1 MIPRRLHWSTGAL
14 RNDYA
19 SRPDMAQARTA
30 CGRWLWDEA
39 IAVYREHVTCEHCRR
54 WIANEEPA
62 PLTDAE
68 QEEAADM
75 LGES

>member
-1 MIPRRLHWSTGAL
+1 MIPRRLHWPTGET

-19 SRPDMAQARTA
+19 RRPDMVQARTA

-39 IAVYREHVTCEHCRR
+39 IAVYREHATCEHCRR

-62 PLTDAE
+62 PSHGCGAGRGGGYVG
-68 QEEAADM
+68 A
-75 LGES
+75 